1 MHAGDVELATDTAS
15 GRLSGSK
22 MYVAFAGQASHF
34 LVAAKDEGKLAL
46 FLVPASRPGVTAT
59 ALPNIARA
67 PLYRVDFDLP
77 LAELARVGDGD
88 GAAIF
93 DETIARAAVLDRKST
108 RLNSSQ

>member
-34 LVAAKDEGKLAL
+34 LVATKDEGKLAL

-67 PLYRVDFDLP
+67 PPYPVAFDLP
-77 LAELARVGDGD
+77 LAALARGKTGSASWRERGWQYV
-88 GAAIF
+88 
-93 DETIARAAVLDRKST
+93 
-108 RLNSSQ
+108 